1 MCTLC
6 IGAQAQHSS
15 RAQQLNIGCA
25 AACLHRRRTLAAH
38 RPHVTSAGLTA
49 SLLLTCLR
57 AFPCLLIRAMLCAV
71 SVGQVSRM
79 HEEPCNPGS
88 RCQGGYG
95 WLRQQ
100 HQQQQPLTR
109 HTCRP
114 CGCYSAGTGHQS
126 LQHGSSSCCT
136 HAAAAA
142 SCSAPAC
149 ILVLQCPGCGRQLP
163 AGWLL
168 MQQRCANSIA
178 CAAVQQQHKQGLST
192 THDPAA
198 ERGYAA
204 ATEAAAAGQHCTAP
218 SSWHCA
224 AAVVVL
230 GWILEYRQGCFTC
243 SLVASQV

>member
-1 MCTLC
+1 MQPWTTLSRRLWVAEAAAPASLSSNNPSRVTPAGHAAA
-6 IGAQAQHSS
+6 IQPAQAISPFS
-15 RAQQLNIGCA
+15 TA
-25 AACLHRRRTLAAH
+25 AAAA
-38 RPHVTSAGLTA
+38 
-49 SLLLTCLR
+49 
-57 AFPCLLIRAMLCAV
+57 
-71 SVGQVSRM
+71 
-79 HEEPCNPGS
+79 
-88 RCQGGYG
+88 
-95 WLRQQ
+95 
-100 HQQQQPLTR
+100 
-109 HTCRP
+109 
-114 CGCYSAGTGHQS
+114 
-126 LQHGSSSCCT
+126 CCT

-168 MQQRCANSIA
+168 MQQRCANSTA
-178 CAAVQQQHKQGLST
+178 CAVQQQHKQGLST

>member
-1 MCTLC
+1 MAEAAAPASLSSNNPSRVTPAGHAAA
-6 IGAQAQHSS
+6 IQPAQAISPFS
-15 RAQQLNIGCA
+15 TA
-25 AACLHRRRTLAAH
+25 AAAA
-38 RPHVTSAGLTA
+38 
-49 SLLLTCLR
+49 
-57 AFPCLLIRAMLCAV
+57 
-71 SVGQVSRM
+71 
-79 HEEPCNPGS
+79 
-88 RCQGGYG
+88 
-95 WLRQQ
+95 
-100 HQQQQPLTR
+100 
-109 HTCRP
+109 
-114 CGCYSAGTGHQS
+114 
-126 LQHGSSSCCT
+126 CCT

-168 MQQRCANSIA
+168 MQQRCANSTA

-243 SLVASQV
+243 SLVASQVEYMACTTCM